1 MAARPHTSHIGGFS
15 VGVRMRDAELALAL
29 ISGEQRPSSGMPIPG
44 RVRYGADGVEKE
56 KRAASPPKHAFERGR
71 QTADYILGTLTDA
84 EAGRVLR
91 SACSTSVVAAV
102 PPSWRWAEVSVMYRV
117 QRQERVSAR
126 ERLSPPRRSMRAAVE
141 TRP

>member
-1 MAARPHTSHIGGFS
+1 
-15 VGVRMRDAELALAL
+15 VRDAELALAL
-29 ISGEQRPSSGMPIPG
+29 ALALALISAEQRPSSGMPIPG

-56 KRAASPPKHAFERGR
+56 KRASSPPKHAFERGR
-71 QTADYILGTLTDA
+71 QTADYILVLGTLTDA

-91 SACSTSVVAAV
+91 SACSTSVDAAV

-126 ERLSPPRRSMRAAVE
+126 ERLSPPRRSMRVTVE
-141 TRP
+141 ARP